1 MKKYI
6 TGKAYQAIVQVRP
19 KDEKLLD
26 FVKKEIDKENAEIT
40 DIFERKEGLDVLV
53 SSSRVA
59 FGLSKKFK
67 KQFKGET
74 KITRSLVGENKL
86 KGKLVYRLTVLL
98 RLKKE
103 EDL

>member
-6 TGKAYQAIVQVRP
+6 TGKAYQAIVQIRP
-19 KDEKLLD
+19 KDEKLLN
-26 FVKKEIDKENAEIT
+26 FVKSEVEKENAEVT
-40 DIFERKEGLDVLV
+40 DMFERKEGMDVLI
-53 SSSRVA
+53 SSSRAA

-67 KQFKGET
+67 KRFGGET
-74 KITRSLVGENKL
+74 KITRSLIGENKL
-86 KGKLVYRLTVLL
+86 KGKLIYRLTVLL